1 MNRHLVVAAFL
12 TCLDL
17 CGNRRRPQPL
27 KCRSRRNRDHRI
39 RSLLYVPDQVVRLRG
54 WVGYHVDL
62 EFEPG
67 ESFVTLGGGDLAG
80 LIYGAYSNHLVLK
93 PKAPT
98 ASHEPHGVHQQ
109 AHLCHRLCGVGRA
122 ARPVDRRTRV
132 FACALTI
139 HRSRVQHCLK
149 RLRRILPPRR
159 ARDSRTWTTGIA
171 ATPCLQ
177 PVAVSDDGVHTRLR
191 FGPSAEL
198 PAIFVRSDDGSE
210 SLLNYSM
217 EGPDMVIHRLARHF
231 ILRRGKLVGC
241 VTNKGFIG
249 SGERLESGTV
259 SPQVHRQTREILP

>member
-1 MNRHLVVAAFL
+1 MTRYLAVAALASFL
-12 TCLDL
+12 LSAVAPSMASAQMQVTT
-17 CGNRRRPQPL
+17 PTE
-27 KCRSRRNRDHRI
+27 HRI

-67 ESFVTLGGGDLAG
+67 ESFVTLGGGDLAA
-80 LIYGAYSNHLVLK
+80 LSYGAYRNHLVLK
-93 PKAPT
+93 PKAPSIRT
-98 ASHEPHGVHQQ
+98 NLTVFTNKRTYVIDYTVSAGQPDPLVDELVYSLRFNYPPIASPALPEQITKDLATSPGERFQNIDYWY
-109 AHLCHRLCGVGRA
+109 CGNS
-122 ARPVDRRTRV
+122 
-132 FACALTI
+132 L
-139 HRSRVQHCLK
+139 
-149 RLRRILPPRR
+149 
-159 ARDSRTWTTGIA
+159 
-171 ATPCLQ
+171 LQ

-191 FGPSAEL
+191 FAPSAEL

-217 EGPDMVIHRLARHF
+217 DGPDMVIHRLARHF
-231 ILRRGKLVGC
+231 ILRRGTLVGC

>member
-1 MNRHLVVAAFL
+1 MNHHHLFAAFL
-12 TCLDL
+12 TCLL
-17 CGNRRRPQPL
+17 HVGTSASAIAQMQV
-27 KCRSRRNRDHRI
+27 SAHSDHRI
-39 RSLLYVPDQVVRLRG
+39 RSMLYVPDQVVRLRG

-80 LIYGAYSNHLVLK
+80 LTYGAYGNHLVLK

-98 ASHEPHGVHQQ
+98 VRTNLTVFTNKRTYVIDYAVS
-109 AHLCHRLCGVGRA
+109 AGR
-122 ARPVDRRTRV
+122 PDV
-132 FACALTI
+132 FADELVY
-139 HRSRVQHCLK
+139 S
-149 RLRRILPPRR
+149 LRFSYPPIAVPAPAEQIAEDLAASPG
-159 ARDSRTWTTGIA
+159 ARFQNMEYWYCGNSL
-171 ATPCLQ
+171 LQ
-177 PVAVSDDGVHTRLR
+177 PVAASDDGVHTRLR

-198 PAIFVRSDDGSE
+198 PAIFVRSDDGTE

-217 EGPDMVIHRLARHF
+217 EGRDMVIHRLARHF

-259 SPQVHRQTREILP
+259 SPQVHRQTRQLGP

>member
-1 MNRHLVVAAFL
+1 
-12 TCLDL
+12 
-17 CGNRRRPQPL
+17 
-27 KCRSRRNRDHRI
+27 
-39 RSLLYVPDQVVRLRG
+39 
-54 WVGYHVDL
+54 VDL

-80 LIYGAYSNHLVLK
+80 LTYGAYGNHLVLK

-98 ASHEPHGVHQQ
+98 VRTNLTVFTNKRTYVIDYAVSAGRPDAFTDELVYSLRFSYPPIAVPTPPEQIAEDLAASPGARFQNMDYWY
-109 AHLCHRLCGVGRA
+109 CGNS
-122 ARPVDRRTRV
+122 
-132 FACALTI
+132 L
-139 HRSRVQHCLK
+139 
-149 RLRRILPPRR
+149 
-159 ARDSRTWTTGIA
+159 
-171 ATPCLQ
+171 LQ

-198 PAIFVRSDDGSE
+198 PAIFVRSDDGTE

-217 EGPDMVIHRLARHF
+217 EGRDMVVHRLARHF

-259 SPQVHRQTREILP
+259 SPQVHRQTRQLGP